1 MKNVRTLAATT
12 LAIVLL
18 AGCEKY
24 ELDRRMEELCKK
36 DGGVRVYEAVRLPA
50 SMFDQNGDPFPG
62 WRNRAVGDRLSPSY
76 RFVREE
82 TFLKHGNPVKGEGQL
97 LRLHW
102 KIIRKSDE
110 KLLGEAVSYSR
121 SGGDFIALGHF
132 TSNGCPSQLGDA
144 TVINTVFIKEGN

>member
-1 MKNVRTLAATT
+1 MKSVRTLVTTT

-36 DGGVRVYEAVRLPA
+36 DGGIRVYETVKLPA

-62 WRNRAVGDRLSPSY
+62 WRDRASDDRLGPSY
-76 RFVREE
+76 RFIRDS
-82 TFLKHGNPVKGEGQL
+82 TYMKQGNPVKGEGQL

-102 KIIRKSDE
+102 KIIQKSDK
-110 KLLGEAVSYSR
+110 KLLGEAVLYSR

-144 TVINTVFIKEGN
+144 TVINSIFIKEGN